1 MGRAWTS
8 EKSQPGVKE
17 KIPGLV
23 LPAFAGHV
31 SMRCSS
37 LIAHALVVHGKLPS
51 RPHSC

>member
-23 LPAFAGHV
+23 LPAFADALLFV
-31 SMRCSS
+31 DSS
-37 LIAHALVVHGKLPS
+37 RLSGAWETPESAPLLL
-51 RPHSC
+51 RNL